1 MKKFTAFLSRWDQPS
16 LDGKEVHYSSKQP
29 ANFFFLSINYCN
41 FFFFF
46 LHISFNSVISS
57 SWFPVDLESY
67 SDIPLCHVSTQYTS
81 QFLNCTTILL
91 AYLLPSL
98 VLDFLNS
105 NALPGAC
112 ERLENKQA
120 FTEKI
125 NEYPFS
131 AWSWLFLRWP
141 FASTWVWIELNY
153 CRYLWPAQTV
163 IWSRSSSTVR
173 FPVVCSG
180 PL

>member
-1 MKKFTAFLSRWDQPS
+1 M
-16 LDGKEVHYSSKQP
+16 
-29 ANFFFLSINYCN
+29 
-41 FFFFF
+41 
-46 LHISFNSVISS
+46 
-57 SWFPVDLESY
+57 DLESY

-131 AWSWLFLRWP
+131 A
-141 FASTWVWIELNY
+141 
-153 CRYLWPAQTV
+153 
-163 IWSRSSSTVR
+163 
-173 FPVVCSG
+173 
-180 PL
+180 